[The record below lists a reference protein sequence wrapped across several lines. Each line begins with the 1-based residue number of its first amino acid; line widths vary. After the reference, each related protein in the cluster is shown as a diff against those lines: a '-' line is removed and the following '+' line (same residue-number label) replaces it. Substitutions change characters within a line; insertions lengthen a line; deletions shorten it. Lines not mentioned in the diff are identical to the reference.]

1 MELILDKVLYE
12 SNKDNNS
19 LDNVTYTF
27 REGINFL
34 YGLNA
39 SLLKDI
45 LFQQVKPKKGYVMV
59 NMEASRKD
67 VSLVSL
73 NEGFNKT
80 NLLDEIYY
88 LNEYY
93 ALNYE
98 DPLDRIR
105 KSMIMVG
112 LNNYSNCYFS
122 DLSSGELKKIKLAIA
137 LFLNSKIIIL
147 DYYDKGLSSKDR
159 EYLCKLLRKISKM
172 YHKNIIICSDNI
184 NDYINVLDNI
194 VIFKDGNIV
203 CNKNK
208 SELYDDDIYKYINM
222 PDIIKM
228 IKYLESNGHKFD
240 HYIEN
245 NELLKAIFRDVENK

>member
-12 SNKDNNS
+12 SPKDYNS
-19 LDNVTYTF
+19 LNNITYTF
-27 REGINFL
+27 KEGINFL
-34 YGLNA
+34 YGLNG

-45 LFQQVKPKKGYVMV
+45 LYQQVKPKKGYVMV
-59 NMEASRKD
+59 NIEASKKD
-67 VSLVSL
+67 IYLVSL
-73 NEGFNKT
+73 DESFNKT
-80 NLLDEIYY
+80 NLLDEVYY

-93 ALNYE
+93 HLNYS

-122 DLSSGELKKIKLAIA
+122 DLSNGEIKKIKLALA

-159 EYLCKLLRKISKM
+159 EYLCKLLRKISNM
-172 YHKNIIICSDNI
+172 YNKNIIVCSDNL
-184 NDYINVLDNI
+184 NDYINIVDKVIIFDN
-194 VIFKDGNIV
+194 GNLV
-203 CNKNK
+203 CEKNKN
-208 SELYDDDIYKYINM
+208 ELYDNDIYKYISM